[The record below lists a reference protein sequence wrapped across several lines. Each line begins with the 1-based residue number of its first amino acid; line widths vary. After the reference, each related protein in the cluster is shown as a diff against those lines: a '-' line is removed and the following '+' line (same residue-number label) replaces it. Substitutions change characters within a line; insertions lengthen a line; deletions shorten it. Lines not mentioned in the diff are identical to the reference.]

1 MRFQKERGMEVMNVV
16 KERDVRGRLSRQ
28 GYLESWSA
36 CGHFCALDF
45 VLTYKEQR
53 SAMLGILL
61 LRHSLEKNLKGTGLN
76 LSPFPARETVQ
87 IWPLQS
93 RIYEPFVLLKLRD
106 LVFDSLQE
114 PEGPVG

>member
-1 MRFQKERGMEVMNVV
+1 MRFQKERGMEVTNVV

-45 VLTYKEQR
+45 VLTYKERR
-53 SAMLGILL
+53 SAASGYCDIPG
-61 LRHSLEKNLKGTGLN
+61 K
-76 LSPFPARETVQ
+76 
-87 IWPLQS
+87 
-93 RIYEPFVLLKLRD
+93 EPQGNWNQLISISNSGNGPD
-106 LVFDSLQE
+106 LAPPISYIRAICTIKSGRPCVFDSPQE